1 MVLSHLFIAG
11 HGKQKDGSFDPGASG
26 YIKKGEHKY
35 VKEDLFP
42 AMKKYVPK
50 GEKVIFFS
58 DHKVNSY
65 GDLVALAKKYNAKT
79 VTEVHF
85 DAHTLGSSAR
95 GGHVIVHSNFKPDKV
110 DLALRDAIKKMVGVR
125 YSHKGHEGI
134 SGRNNLYNVNVAAQ
148 NGVNY
153 RLIELGFGTNKTDAD
168 IMVKKV
174 DEYAKE
180 LIKAVTGS
188 VASKSNTNT
197 STSNKKP
204 SNSAKSNAKGD
215 MKTGSIVVYLQSIG
229 EPYSF
234 AHRQKL
240 AAKHGIKNYTGTASQ
255 NKRLLSILRGSKASN
270 KPSNTNTSSKPKT
283 STTASIKRM
292 ADEVIAGKHGSG
304 HANRRKSLGVDQATY
319 EKVRAEVNRRSGVKT
334 ASKGKSISQMAT
346 EVLAGKHGNGHAN
359 RRRSL
364 GVNQAT
370 YDKVRAEVNR
380 RS

>member
-1 MVLSHLFIAG
+1 MIVLSHLFIAG

-65 GDLVALAKKYNAKT
+65 GDLVALAKKHNAKT

-125 YSHKGHEGI
+125 YGHKGYEGI

-168 IMVKKV
+168 IMVKNV

-204 SNSAKSNAKGD
+204 A
-215 MKTGSIVVYLQSIG
+215 
-229 EPYSF
+229 
-234 AHRQKL
+234 
-240 AAKHGIKNYTGTASQ
+240 
-255 NKRLLSILRGSKASN
+255 
-270 KPSNTNTSSKPKT
+270 TSSK
-283 STTASIKRM
+283 TTNKSIAKM
-292 ADEVIAGKHGSG
+292 AQEVI
-304 HANRRKSLGVDQATY
+304 D
-319 EKVRAEVNRRSGVKT
+319 
-334 ASKGKSISQMAT
+334 
-346 EVLAGKHGNGHAN
+346 GKHGNGHDA
-359 RRRSL
+359 RRKSL
-364 GVNQAT
+364 GISKCE
-370 YDKVRAEVNR
+370 YEKVRNEVNAIA
-380 RS
+380 SGKKKKTTATKTIKQMTNEYKKGQHGNGHVY

>member
-1 MVLSHLFIAG
+1 
-11 HGKQKDGSFDPGASG
+11 
-26 YIKKGEHKY
+26 
-35 VKEDLFP
+35 LFP

-50 GEKVIFFS
+50 GEKVVFFS

-125 YSHKGHEGI
+125 YSHKGYEGI

-168 IMVKKV
+168 IMIKKV

-180 LIKAVTGS
+180 LIKAVTGG
-188 VASKSNTNT
+188 VVSKSNTNT

-204 SNSAKSNAKGD
+204 TTSDKTNSKKY
-215 MKTGSIVVYLQSIG
+215 TSIVDYLKDNNIDS
-229 EPYSF
+229 SF
-234 AHRQKL
+234 ANRKKL
-240 AAKHGIKNYTGTASQ
+240 ATKHGIKNYTGTAAQ
-255 NKRLLSILRGSKASN
+255 NAKLLSILQGAKVTNKTSSN
-270 KPSNTNTSSKPKT
+270 KTQAKGTVHLPASAKTWRTYKLNVQPVAKNSDWSLTPSRYGGLTYTILGRPYPDVVTINT
-283 STTASIKRM
+283 
-292 ADEVIAGKHGSG
+292 
-304 HANRRKSLGVDQATY
+304 
-319 EKVRAEVNRRSGVKT
+319 
-334 ASKGKSISQMAT
+334 SKGKRNIY
-346 EVLAGKHGNGHAN
+346 VGKGTGA
-359 RRRSL
+359 
-364 GVNQAT
+364 VV
-370 YDKVRAEVNR
+370 K
-380 RS
+380 

>member
-1 MVLSHLFIAG
+1 MEMSHLFIAG

-125 YSHKGHEGI
+125 YSYKGYEGI

-197 STSNKKP
+197 STSSKKP
-204 SNSAKSNAKGD
+204 STSN
-215 MKTGSIVVYLQSIG
+215 KTSSKKYTSIVDYLKDNKIDS
-229 EPYSF
+229 SF
-234 AHRQKL
+234 ANRKKL
-240 AAKHGIKNYTGTASQ
+240 ATKHGIKNYTGTAAQ
-255 NKRLLSILRGSKASN
+255 NAKLLSILQGAKVTNKTSSN
-270 KPSNTNTSSKPKT
+270 KTQAKGTVHLPASAKTWRTYKLNVQPVAKNSDWSLTPSRYGGLTYTILGRPYPDVVTINTSRG
-283 STTASIKRM
+283 KRNIY
-292 ADEVIAGKHGSG
+292 VGKGTG
-304 HANRRKSLGVDQATY
+304 AV
-319 EKVRAEVNRRSGVKT
+319 VK
-334 ASKGKSISQMAT
+334 
-346 EVLAGKHGNGHAN
+346 
-359 RRRSL
+359 
-364 GVNQAT
+364 
-370 YDKVRAEVNR
+370 
-380 RS
+380 

>member
-50 GEKVIFFS
+50 GEKVVFFS

-65 GDLVALAKKYNAKT
+65 GDLVSLAKKHNAKT
-79 VTEVHF
+79 VTDVQLNT
-85 DAHTLGSSAR
+85 HTLDASAR
-95 GGHVIVHSNFKPDKV
+95 CGQVIVHSNYKSDKV
-110 DLALRDAIKKMVGVR
+110 DLTLRDAIKKMVGVR
-125 YSHKGHEGI
+125 YSHKGYDGI

-153 RLIELGFGTNKTDAD
+153 RLIELGFGTNKKDAD

-204 SNSAKSNAKGD
+204 TNSAKSNAKGD

-240 AAKHGIKNYTGTASQ
+240 AAKHGISNYTGTASQ
-255 NKRLLSILRGSKASN
+255 NKRLLSILRGSKASITT
-270 KPSNTNTSSKPKT
+270 SNTKPSSKPKT
-283 STTASIKRM
+283 PTTASIKRM

-319 EKVRAEVNRRSGVKT
+319 EKVRAEVNQRSGVKT

-346 EVLAGKHGNGHAN
+346 EVLAGKHGQGHAQ
-359 RRRSL
+359 RQKIGR
-364 GVNQAT
+364 T
-370 YDKVRAEVNR
+370 H
-380 RS
+380 

>member
-1 MVLSHLFIAG
+1 
-11 HGKQKDGSFDPGASG
+11 ASG

-50 GEKVIFFS
+50 GEKVVFFS

-65 GDLVALAKKYNAKT
+65 GDLVALAKKHNAKT
-79 VTEVHF
+79 VTEIHF

-125 YSHKGHEGI
+125 YSHKCYEGI

-197 STSNKKP
+197 SKSNKKTSTSNKTSSK
-204 SNSAKSNAKGD
+204 KY
-215 MKTGSIVVYLQSIG
+215 TSIVDYLKDNKIDS
-229 EPYSF
+229 SF
-234 AHRQKL
+234 ANRKKL
-240 AAKHGIKNYTGTASQ
+240 ATKHGIKNYTGTAAQ
-255 NKRLLSILRGSKASN
+255 NAKLLSILQGGKTTAN
-270 KPSNTNTSSKPKT
+270 KPKKT
-283 STTASIKRM
+283 QAKGTVHLPASAKTWRTYKLNVQPV
-292 ADEVIAGKHGSG
+292 AKNSDW
-304 HANRRKSLGVDQATY
+304 SLTPSRYGGLT
-319 EKVRAEVNRRSGVKT
+319 
-334 ASKGKSISQMAT
+334 
-346 EVLAGKHGNGHAN
+346 
-359 RRRSL
+359 
-364 GVNQAT
+364 
-370 YDKVRAEVNR
+370 
-380 RS
+380 